1 MNVSPIFLLALK
13 SGSTDLIK
21 LHIRDP
27 SQLNAVDK
35 YGNTPLMLSVIH
47 GHKEAC
53 SFLISQEA
61 NLELRNNNN
70 ETAQDIAIRLKNNA
84 LNELFLSLEPENC
97 LDDGISEED
106 VLIFDLWEAEEEPE
120 KPETDPDLEN
130 KLKQSHTNISTFRFR
145 EDLPDWSDI
154 TLSEIS
160 VNTEITPLMG
170 LLSAT
175 LKQNLY
181 NLKQLS
187 KILQEQGYDS
197 DTSSYLI
204 KQLDSL
210 GLVKSNQ
217 SIDIDLTDSIHE
229 NINDLL
235 DHLESYSNLRLGT
248 DLYTDSIKALDLLDK
263 RAEHRIAQELDSA
276 VIEILRLH
284 QTIEQSAWQPLFL
297 THQASSAIEDDEA
310 DIIHFDPINFDGNNI
325 DISSSFIQ
333 RPSRSYLNH
342 LMSTLLEGLHSEELI
357 IQIQRYFKN
366 FNRFVESNLK
376 LVISIAKK
384 YSSLGVDFDD
394 LIQEGNLGLMKA
406 IEKYDYRKGFK
417 FSTYA
422 TWWIRQAITR
432 YVADTSNT
440 VRLPV
445 HLNEN
450 INKYRSYI
458 ENSEQKGYTPSLNEL
473 SSALELSLPKLNQ
486 IKTLFQHSK
495 NIHETEDYLLAPEL
509 CNPEVL
515 VLNYT
520 QTQKI
525 QRVTSTL
532 TDKESDIIKRR
543 FGLDDK
549 PEQTLEEVGKEY
561 GVTRERIRQ
570 IEAKTL
576 KKLTYRLSELSTE
589 AVNEP
594 S

>member
-1 MNVSPIFLLALK
+1 MTANASSLLLLALK
-13 SGSTDLIK
+13 NGSTELIS
-21 LHIRDP
+21 LNIREP
-27 SQLNAVDK
+27 KQLNSTDK
-35 YGNTPLMLSVIH
+35 NRNTPLMLCAKY
-47 GHKEAC
+47 GHVEAC
-53 SFLISQEA
+53 AFLLEKGA
-61 NLELRNNNN
+61 DPELRNNDD
-70 ETAQDIAIRLKNNA
+70 ETALDIAIKLDNWDIQN
-84 LNELFLSLEPENC
+84 LFSKIEPEN
-97 LDDGISEED
+97 
-106 VLIFDLWEAEEEPE
+106 DLEEEFFFDFWEVEEEQE
-120 KPETDPDLEN
+120 KPETDHELEN
-130 KLKQSHTNISTFRFR
+130 QLKQSHTNISTFRFR

-187 KILQEQGYDS
+187 KLSQEHGYDS
-197 DTSSYLI
+197 ETSSYLV

-210 GLVKSNQ
+210 GLVESNQ
-217 SIDIDLTDSIHE
+217 SIDIDVTDSIHE
-229 NINDLL
+229 NTNDLL
-235 DHLESYSNLRLGT
+235 EHLESFSNLRLGT
-248 DLYTDSIKALDLLDK
+248 DLYTDSVKALDLINK
-263 RAEHRIAQELDSA
+263 RAEHRIAQELDST

-284 QTIEQSAWQPLFL
+284 QDIEQSIWQPLFL
-297 THQASSAIEDDEA
+297 AHQATLVNEEDETDT
-310 DIIHFDPINFDGNNI
+310 IHFDPINFDDNNI

-333 RPSRSYLNH
+333 RPSRSYLNQ
-342 LMSTLLEGLHSEELI
+342 LMPLLLEEAHSEELI

-366 FNRFVESNLK
+366 FNRFVESNLR

-384 YSSLGVDFDD
+384 YSTLGVDFDD
-394 LIQEGNLGLMKA
+394 LIQEGNVGLMKA

-422 TWWIRQAITR
+422 TWWIRQHVTR
-432 YVADTSNT
+432 CIADTSNT

-458 ENSEQKGYTPSLNEL
+458 NISEQKGCTPSLNEL
-473 SSALELSLPKLNQ
+473 SSAIEMSLPKLNQ
-486 IKTLFQHSK
+486 IKILFQHSK
-495 NIHETEDYLLAPEL
+495 NLHETEDYLLAPESF
-509 CNPEVL
+509 NPEEL
-515 VLNYT
+515 VLDYT

-525 QRVTSTL
+525 QHVTSTL

>member
-1 MNVSPIFLLALK
+1 MNLSPIFLLALK
-13 SGSTDLIK
+13 NGSTDLIK
-21 LHIRDP
+21 LHLRDR

-35 YGNTPLMLSVIH
+35 YGNTPLMISVMH
-47 GHKEAC
+47 AHEDAC
-53 SFLISQEA
+53 SLLINQKA
-61 NLELRNNNN
+61 NLELRNNDN
-70 ETAQDIAIRLKNNA
+70 ETALDIAIKLKNDA
-84 LNELFLSLEPENC
+84 IQSVFPQIEPDDEPE
-97 LDDGISEED
+97 E
-106 VLIFDLWEAEEEPE
+106 VLFFDFWEVEEEEE
-120 KPETDPDLEN
+120 KPETDLELEN
-130 KLKQSHTNISTFRFR
+130 RLKQSHTNISTFKFR

-154 TLSEIS
+154 TLSETS
-160 VNTEITPLMG
+160 VNSETTPLMR
-170 LLSAT
+170 LLSTA
-175 LKQNLY
+175 LKQNVF
-181 NLKQLS
+181 NCNQLS
-187 KILQEQGYDS
+187 KLLQENGYDS
-197 DTSSYLI
+197 ETNSYLV

-217 SIDIDLTDSIHE
+217 SIDIELTDSIHE
-229 NINDLL
+229 NTNDLL
-235 DHLESYSNLRLGT
+235 DHLESFSNLRLGA
-248 DLYTDSIKALDLLDK
+248 DLYSDTIKPLDLLDK

-284 QTIEQSAWQPLFL
+284 QNIEHSAWKPLFL
-297 THQASSAIEDDEA
+297 THQASLVNEDDET
-310 DIIHFDPINFDGNNI
+310 DTIQFDPMNFDGNSI

-333 RPSRSYLNH
+333 RPSRSYLNQ
-342 LMSTLLEGLHSEELI
+342 LIPILLEEPHSEELI
-357 IQIQRYFKN
+357 IQTRRYFKN
-366 FNRFVESNLK
+366 FNRFVDSNLK

-384 YSSLGVDFDD
+384 YSTLGVDFDD
-394 LIQEGNLGLMKA
+394 LIQEGNIGLMKA

-432 YVADTSNT
+432 CIADTSNT

-458 ENSEQKGYTPSLNEL
+458 ENLEQKGCTPSLYEL
-473 SSALELSLPKLNQ
+473 SSALELSFPKLNQ
-486 IKTLFQHSK
+486 IKILFQHSK
-495 NIHETEDYLLAPEL
+495 NLHESEDNLLAPESS
-509 CNPEVL
+509 NPEEL
-515 VLNYT
+515 ILNYN

-525 QRVTSTL
+525 QNVTSTL

-543 FGLDDK
+543 FGLDNN
-549 PEQTLEEVGKEY
+549 PEETLEEVGKNY

>member
-1 MNVSPIFLLALK
+1 MNLSSLFLLALK
-13 SGSTDLIK
+13 NGSVDLIK
-21 LHIRDP
+21 LHIRDK
-27 SQLNAVDK
+27 SHINSRNK
-35 YGNTPLMLSVIH
+35 NGNTPLMLCAKY
-47 GHKEAC
+47 GHVEAC
-53 SFLISQEA
+53 AFLLEKGA
-61 NLELRNNNN
+61 DPELRNNDH
-70 ETAQDIAIRLKNNA
+70 ETALDIAIKLDNWDIQN
-84 LNELFLSLEPENC
+84 LFSKIEPEN
-97 LDDGISEED
+97 
-106 VLIFDLWEAEEEPE
+106 DLEEEFFFAFWEVEEELE
-120 KPETDPDLEN
+120 KPETDHELEN
-130 KLKQSHTNISTFRFR
+130 QLKQSHTNISTFRFR

-160 VNTEITPLMG
+160 VNTEITPLMR

-187 KILQEQGYDS
+187 KFLQEHGHDS
-197 DTSSYLI
+197 DTSSYLV

-210 GLVKSNQ
+210 GLVKTNQ
-217 SIDIDLTDSIHE
+217 TIDIDLTDSIHV
-229 NINDLL
+229 NTNDLL

-248 DLYTDSIKALDLLDK
+248 DLYTNAIKALDLLDK
-263 RAEHRIAQELDSA
+263 RAENRIAQELDFA

-297 THQASSAIEDDEA
+297 THQVSSAIEDDET
-310 DIIHFDPINFDGNNI
+310 DMIHFDPINFDGNNI
-325 DISSSFIQ
+325 DINSSFIQ
-333 RPSRSYLNH
+333 RPSRTYLNN
-342 LMSTLLEGLHSEELI
+342 LMSTLLEELHSEELI

-384 YSSLGVDFDD
+384 YSYLGVDFDD

-422 TWWIRQAITR
+422 TWWIRQTITR
-432 YVADTSNT
+432 YVADSSNT

-445 HLNEN
+445 HLNES

-458 ENSEQKGYTPSLNEL
+458 KISEQKGYTPSLNEL
-473 SSALELSLPKLNQ
+473 SSALEMSLPKLNQ
-486 IKTLFQHSK
+486 IKILFQHSK
-495 NIHETEDYLLAPEL
+495 NLHDTEDYLLAPESF
-509 CNPEVL
+509 NPEEL

-525 QRVTSTL
+525 QQVTSTL
-532 TDKESDIIKRR
+532 TEKESDIIKRR

-549 PEQTLEEVGKEY
+549 PEQTLEDVGREY

-576 KKLTYRLSELSTE
+576 KKLTYRLSKLSLE
-589 AVNEP
+589 AVHEP